1 MLGPS
6 KMAWWNNGVMVHGK
20 KNVNHHSDTPE
31 SPYLVS
37 NRSALKS
44 FLISLVVI
52 LSLVVTSSS
61 FAALGFE
68 PWEDEVFVAIGKE
81 YGPEAE
87 KRFRRIM
94 EIILANHDKPVLE
107 KLKLTNDTLNNIPW
121 IADPDLWKRE
131 DYWATPFETLATF
144 GGDCE
149 DIAFAKYGMLLM
161 MGVPDNSMGFAYVEN
176 QGKERHMVLIY
187 RENENSPVYVLDN
200 EIPEVLTGPE
210 RRDLTAIYIF
220 QNDGRLYIIG
230 DDGKK
235 RYVKQEFTGRRFE
248 KWITGKERARE
259 NRKKYEK
266 YNGNRPLF
274 PDN

>member
-1 MLGPS
+1 MLVQS
-6 KMAWWNNGVMVHGK
+6 KMAWGNNGVMANGK
-20 KNVNHHSDTPE
+20 NNINHHSDTPK
-31 SPYLVS
+31 SQYLVS
-37 NRSALKS
+37 NRSPLKP

-61 FAALGFE
+61 FATLGFE

-94 EIILANHDKPVLE
+94 EIILANHDKPVME

-149 DIAFAKYGMLLM
+149 DIAFAKYAMLLM

-187 RENENSPVYVLDN
+187 REDESSPVYVLDN
-200 EIPEVLTGPE
+200 EIPKVLTGPE
-210 RRDLTAIYIF
+210 RQDLTAIYIF

-248 KWITGKERARE
+248 KWTTGKERARE

>member
-1 MLGPS
+1 M
-6 KMAWWNNGVMVHGK
+6 GVMEYS
-20 KNVNHHSDTPE
+20 KNISNHHSATPE
-31 SPYLVS
+31 FLPSIS
-37 NRSALKS
+37 NVGPLPL
-44 FLISLVVI
+44 FLLIISVI
-52 LSLVVTSSS
+52 LSLAAASAS
-61 FAALGFE
+61 FATLGFE
-68 PWEDEVFVAIGKE
+68 PWEDEVFVAIGTD

-94 EIILANHDKPVLE
+94 EIIIANHDKPVME

-161 MGVPDNSMGFAYVEN
+161 MGVPDDAMAFAYVEN
-176 QGKERHMVLIY
+176 SEKERHMVLIY
-187 RENENSPVYVLDN
+187 RENESSPVYVLDN
-200 EIPEVLTGPE
+200 QAPEVYIGAE
-210 RRDLTAIYIF
+210 RRDFTAIYVF

-230 DDGKK
+230 DDGEK
-235 RYVKQEFTGRRFE
+235 RYVKQEFKDRRLE
-248 KWITGKERARE
+248 KWITGKERAKQ

-266 YNGNRPLF
+266 YNGGRPLF